1 MVLTDSD
8 QWAGTHTHMW
18 MCTHVHVAADATES
32 RAMHWAELEAAAP
45 EIARRGRERLAS
57 ARVALLGTLRSDGS
71 PRISPIEPYFVDGHL
86 LLGAMAWSA
95 KARDLLRDPRC
106 VLHSAVSEP
115 DAGVDELKLY
125 GAAVEVR
132 DPAVRD
138 ALDTAWW
145 VGRPAEAAR
154 VFSLDIERAALISWD
169 VENETMTLRRWS
181 PELGLRESTH
191 RYP

>member
-1 MVLTDSD
+1 MN
-8 QWAGTHTHMW
+8 
-18 MCTHVHVAADATES
+18 
-32 RAMHWAELEAAAP
+32 WAELEAAAP
-45 EIARRGRERLAS
+45 EIARRGKERLAG
-57 ARVALLGTLRSDGS
+57 ARVAFLGTLRRDGS
-71 PRISPIEPYFVDGHL
+71 PRISPIEPYFAEAHL

-106 VLHSAVSEP
+106 VLHSAVADP

-125 GAAVEVR
+125 GAAIEVL

-138 ALDTAWW
+138 ALESAWW
-145 VGRPAEAAR
+145 VGRPLEAAR
-154 VFSLDIERAALISWD
+154 VFSLEIDRAAVVSWD

-181 PELGLRESTH
+181 PDLGLRESTH